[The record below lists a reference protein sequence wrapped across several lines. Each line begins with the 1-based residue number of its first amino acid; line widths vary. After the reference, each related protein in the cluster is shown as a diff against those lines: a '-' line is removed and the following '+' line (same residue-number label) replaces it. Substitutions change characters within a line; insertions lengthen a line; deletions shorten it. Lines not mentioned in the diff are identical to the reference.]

1 MNYNEPLQHLGYIAS
16 RVSNLIYLKSTV
28 NILAK
33 ENTTFSRIKVINNVV
48 NNPLPEASKPGTPP
62 VPDYIIEYNLVT
74 DRSRNSD
81 STFTDI
87 VPITL
92 MDKVSLPVTNAK
104 DAAKD
109 KLESF
114 FTKYNRQELRVMIKV
129 YSQSPTGVVTTT
141 ISDHADI
148 EIV

>member
-1 MNYNEPLQHLGYIAS
+1 MNYNEPLQHLGYVAS
-16 RVSNLIYLKSTV
+16 RSSNLLYLKSTV

-48 NNPLPEASKPGTPP
+48 NRPYPEASNTGATP

-92 MDKVSLPVTNAK
+92 VDKISLPVSNAK

-109 KLESF
+109 QLTAF
-114 FTKYNRQELRVMIKV
+114 FSKNNRKELRVMVRV
-129 YSQSPTGVVTTT
+129 YSQNPTGVVTTT